1 MPIINTTFFVGLLT
15 KLESLGGEIEHET
28 ANFDG
33 SFVIGV
39 NHPDVTINRVTG
51 QDTVTIR
58 CRRGLFPP
66 TRAHVDVDDIMT
78 VIEGWMKEAGGGCGK
93 EAAPNKLPI
102 EGDECPNCH
111 SGTIVKEDGELRCA
125 GECGKIW
132 KTRAEVL
139 RQKRERWGVD
149 RPRTRPRLPRTKSM
163 LDFIRENRE
172 QLDGIIRRH
181 GQGNIGSLNDEE
193 RRLWILNDEDLY
205 RWARSEGVRI

>member
-1 MPIINTTFFVGLLT
+1 MPIINTTFFTGLLT

-33 SFVIGV
+33 SFVIAV
-39 NHPDVTINRVTG
+39 NHPDVSISKHPHDLDV
-51 QDTVTIR
+51 QIR

-66 TRAHVDVDDIMT
+66 TRAHVDVDDIIT
-78 VIEGWMKEAGGGCGK
+78 VISGWMKEAGGGCGK
-93 EAAPNKLPI
+93 ENP
-102 EGDECPNCH
+102 
-111 SGTIVKEDGELRCA
+111 S
-125 GECGKIW
+125 
-132 KTRAEVL
+132 RADIL

-149 RPRTRPRLPRTKSM
+149 RPRTHPRLPRSKSIR
-163 LDFIRENRE
+163 DFIRENRE

-181 GQGNIGSLNDEE
+181 GQGNIDSLNDEE